1 MKRVVKLC
9 LTCFALHKNKSQH
22 IQKTMSHKKLL
33 YLCNCYLFIGHKQ
46 VKLNNFC
53 FDVLWD
59 TFSVNCNSKLSR
71 STGSQGLAFG
81 SRFSIEIIRFCT
93 IQRIVLETIFF
104 RIKTLIYLEIVGNK
118 SHIKPIRE
126 VGVAKHP
133 EMKPMI
139 ILQDGKN

>member
-1 MKRVVKLC
+1 MFGLQTSIKSQSFIIYQRQFWKIFFRFKEFQWSGLLNFVWPVLLQEK
-9 LTCFALHKNKSQH
+9 ALHKNKSQH
-22 IQKTMSHKKLL
+22 IQKTMSYKKLL

-93 IQRIVLETIFF
+93 I
-104 RIKTLIYLEIVGNK
+104 
-118 SHIKPIRE
+118 
-126 VGVAKHP
+126 
-133 EMKPMI
+133 
-139 ILQDGKN
+139 